1 MLEHKCS
8 SFHLSVLCIICLP
21 LRRLFLFFSPFHHGC
36 FLTRSLR
43 LHWTLLRMWKKM
55 PWKPKE
61 SEKGKEKSKEIPPL
75 LHRVAK
81 SQETHGKGLLLRLVF
96 ISDHGEPL
104 DICLN
109 RAQADRPVAC
119 YLYDYLMN
127 LNQ

>member
-1 MLEHKCS
+1 
-8 SFHLSVLCIICLP
+8 
-21 LRRLFLFFSPFHHGC
+21 
-36 FLTRSLR
+36 
-43 LHWTLLRMWKKM
+43 MWKKM

-109 RAQADRPVAC
+109 HAQADRPAAC

-127 LNQ
+127 LNQAFAQSRCYNGFFDIIFLSNRFSSRHFGTAQFHLCSFHPAWKSN